1 MKSLLPPARNPS
13 RNGARLRAWI
23 FCTFLALTFPALT
36 SRGDA
41 PAGRILKVLP
51 HLVDGEGRIA
61 LAPSLYQRD
70 AYQARLRQHPDLVAT
85 VRYDVNCRVTGR
97 KPSPLKLRL
106 SLRTERR
113 ADADPLILEA
123 AVKPGLFGRSW
134 QTLTLDTSAY
144 QQAGKVL
151 AWQLE
156 LLEGEQ
162 VIGAQK
168 SFLW

>member
-1 MKSLLPPARNPS
+1 MT
-13 RNGARLRAWI
+13 G
-23 FCTFLALTFPALT
+23 
-36 SRGDA
+36 RGDA

-51 HLVDGEGRIA
+51 HLVDAEGRIA

-70 AYQARLRQHPDLVAT
+70 AYQARLRQHPELVAA

-106 SLRTERR
+106 TLRTERQ
-113 ADADPLILEA
+113 AETAPVILETT
-123 AVKPGLFGRSW
+123 VKPGLFGRSW
-134 QTLTLDTSAY
+134 QTLTVDAVAY

-156 LLEGEQ
+156 LLDGDR
-162 VIGAQK
+162 VIGTRK